1 LLLPKG
7 VREQPQYSAHDLIR
21 NSPRKMRGTS
31 RASAFSTKE
40 QAMAEALNVLIVDD
54 DDSNR
59 EYLSVLLTAIGF
71 QTECVA
77 SGSAALER
85 LARDNPPD
93 VVVLDVLMPQ
103 PDGVETLKRYRA
115 AGGRVPVVMCSALDE
130 SDTIVKA
137 MRAGAADYITKP
149 FNSDELREVLERAC
163 DGARPRVSQPSGM
176 KQQQPRLG
184 RSAAMQRIDELIGR
198 IADADVPVLITG
210 ESGVGKDVVAR
221 EIHARSPRANKVF
234 VKINCAALPGELLES
249 ELFGHERGSF
259 TGAQR
264 TKPGQFELADGGTLF
279 LDEIGEM
286 PVSLQAKLLQALQDG
301 EFYRVGGQRKMKVDA
316 RVLVATNVD
325 LAKAMERGTF
335 REDLY
340 YRLNVVQVA
349 IPPLRERREDIPMM
363 LDHFVEKYGKR
374 YGRQLTLPPELVERF
389 LGYDF
394 PGNIR
399 ELENLVRR
407 LMVLR
412 DPMYVLAELKEKQA
426 AQTPAP
432 VAPAAVV
439 PGAPMPVAAPA
450 AAMPAAAGAMPIA
463 TPSVPMPGT
472 MVPPA
477 ASYVSPAY
485 LSPFNS
491 PSPLEPP
498 TIPPPPIYR
507 THYPSGAAI
516 ADQAGGQVASEA
528 VDDYRI
534 DLKDLGRKAAHAAER
549 EAIIIMLGHTGGN
562 KREAAER
569 LGISYK
575 AILYKIREFGIG
587 RPRTRPKPAAA
598 VVVEPPPETWQVE
611 TGTDEQPEADGVEPA
626 DLEAHEAT

>member
-1 LLLPKG
+1 MP
-7 VREQPQYSAHDLIR
+7 E
-21 NSPRKMRGTS
+21 T
-31 RASAFSTKE
+31 
-40 QAMAEALNVLIVDD
+40 LNVLIVDD
-54 DDSNR
+54 DDSSR
-59 EYLSVLLTAIGF
+59 EYLAVLLTALGF
-71 QTECVA
+71 SAEAAPTGV
-77 SGSAALER
+77 AALER

-93 VVVLDVLMPQ
+93 VVILDVLMPQ
-103 PDGVETLKRYRA
+103 LDGVETLKRYRA
-115 AGGRVPVVMCSALDE
+115 AGGRIPVIMCSALDE
-130 SDTIVKA
+130 SDTVVRA
-137 MRAGAADYITKP
+137 MRAGATDYITKP
-149 FNSDELREVLERAC
+149 FNTDELREIIERVAG
-163 DGARPRVSQPSGM
+163 DGARPRAINTAREGKTGSASLGVSP
-176 KQQQPRLG
+176 
-184 RSAAMQRIDELIGR
+184 AMRRVDELIDR

-221 EIHARSPRANKVF
+221 QIHARSSRAAKIF

-286 PVSLQAKLLQALQDG
+286 PVSMQAKLLQALQDG
-301 EFYRVGGQRKMKVDA
+301 EFYRVGGQRKIKVDT
-316 RVLVATNVD
+316 RVIVATNVD
-325 LAKAMERGTF
+325 LAKAIANGTF

-349 IPPLRERREDIPMM
+349 IPPLRERREDIPML

-374 YGRQLTLPPELVERF
+374 YGRHLDEVPPDMIQRF
-389 LGYDF
+389 LGYEF

-412 DPMYVLAELKEKQA
+412 DPRYVLSELKERAPTTATASPTPVPPPVVPAAPGAVQIA
-426 AQTPAP
+426 PPPAQTPF
-432 VAPAAVV
+432 
-439 PGAPMPVAAPA
+439 VAA
-450 AAMPAAAGAMPIA
+450 
-463 TPSVPMPGT
+463 
-472 MVPPA
+472 A
-477 ASYVSPAY
+477 ASAAY

-491 PSPLEPP
+491 PSPLPP
-498 TIPPPPIYR
+498 PVIPPPPQYR
-507 THYPSGAAI
+507 TAASI
-516 ADQAGGQVASEA
+516 ADAAGSQVAAEA
-528 VDDYRI
+528 VEDDYRI

-587 RPRTRPKPAAA
+587 RPRSSRPRPKPVAASAEATA
-598 VVVEPPPETWQVE
+598 VVVQPTPEVWNAEEEQIEEDVAIENDTPPPV
-611 TGTDEQPEADGVEPA
+611 PA
-626 DLEAHEAT
+626 ANG

>member
-1 LLLPKG
+1 MP
-7 VREQPQYSAHDLIR
+7 E
-21 NSPRKMRGTS
+21 T
-31 RASAFSTKE
+31 
-40 QAMAEALNVLIVDD
+40 LNVLIVDD
-54 DDSNR
+54 DETNR
-59 EYLSVLLTAIGF
+59 DYLAVLLTALGF
-71 QTECVA
+71 SAESA
-77 SGSAALER
+77 PSGVAALER

-93 VVVLDVLMPQ
+93 VVILDVIMPQ
-103 PDGVETLKRYRA
+103 LDGVETLKRYRA

-130 SDTIVKA
+130 SETVVRA
-137 MRAGAADYITKP
+137 MRAGANDYITKP
-149 FNSDELREVLERAC
+149 FNTDELREILERVAA
-163 DGARPRVSQPSGM
+163 DGARPRQVQVVAAGPSKAQATPLGVSP
-176 KQQQPRLG
+176 
-184 RSAAMQRIDELIGR
+184 AMRRVDELIDR

-221 EIHARSPRANKVF
+221 QIHARSARASKVF

-286 PVSLQAKLLQALQDG
+286 PVSMQAKLLQALQDG
-301 EFYRVGGQRKMKVDA
+301 EFYRVGGQRKIKVDT
-316 RVLVATNVD
+316 RVIVATNVD
-325 LAKAMERGTF
+325 LARAMERGTF

-349 IPPLRERREDIPMM
+349 IPPLRERREDIPQL
-363 LDHFVEKYGKR
+363 LDLFVEKYGKR
-374 YGRQLTLPPELVERF
+374 YGRNLDELPAELVERF
-389 LGYDF
+389 LAYDF

-412 DPMYVLAELKEKQA
+412 DPRYVLSELKERAPQA
-426 AQTPAP
+426 AVTAMPAVAAAASAP
-432 VAPAAVV
+432 VAPSAPIYGAHGAA
-439 PGAPMPVAAPA
+439 
-450 AAMPAAAGAMPIA
+450 
-463 TPSVPMPGT
+463 
-472 MVPPA
+472 
-477 ASYVSPAY
+477 YVSP
-485 LSPFNS
+485 FHS
-491 PSPLEPP
+491 PSPLPPP
-498 TIPPPPIYR
+498 TIPPPPSFR
-507 THYPSGAAI
+507 SASAI
-516 ADQAGGQVASEA
+516 ADQAGGEA
-528 VDDYRI
+528 AQQALVDDYKI

-587 RPRTRPKPAAA
+587 RPRSSRPARPQPAAVAAAAAA
-598 VVVEPPPETWQVE
+598 VASGASVVVTTPATWS
-611 TGTDEQPEADGVEPA
+611 GGDE
-626 DLEAHEAT
+626 